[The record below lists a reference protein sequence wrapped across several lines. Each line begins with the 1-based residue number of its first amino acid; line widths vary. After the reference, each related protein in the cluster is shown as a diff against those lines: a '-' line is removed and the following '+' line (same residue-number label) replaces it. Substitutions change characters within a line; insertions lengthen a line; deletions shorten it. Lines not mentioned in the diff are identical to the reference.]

1 MQKRFCFIKATRAK
15 SFALGN
21 TGTEVI
27 FVLNIYFGPMP
38 EAIFDTASYFN
49 NTYLDSWLTEEL
61 SVRMIKDVDR
71 AAVLSA
77 KAVDSKALGVIP
89 VTGLSGGVKTLML
102 IDHEPGKIFNAS
114 ACGDNCAKW
123 ILEIA
128 RRHREDITI
137 NLHHIMDFDVGNR
150 KRTFDIRIANTDKTV
165 HTMGELVLSA
175 GLLLKEDAGT

>member
-1 MQKRFCFIKATRAK
+1 M
-15 SFALGN
+15 
-21 TGTEVI
+21 
-27 FVLNIYFGPMP
+27 LNIYFGLMA

-49 NTYLDSWLTEEL
+49 NTYLDSWLIEDL

-71 AAVLSA
+71 ASVLSA

-102 IDHEPGKIFNAS
+102 IDHEPEKIFNAS

-128 RRHREDITI
+128 RRHREDITV
-137 NLHHIMDFDVGNR
+137 NLHHIMDFDVGSR
-150 KRTFDIRIANTDKTV
+150 KKTFDIRIANTGEIV
-165 HTMGELVLSA
+165 HTMGELVIPA
-175 GLLLKEDAGT
+175 GLLLKEDAGA

>member
-1 MQKRFCFIKATRAK
+1 M
-15 SFALGN
+15 
-21 TGTEVI
+21 
-27 FVLNIYFGPMP
+27 LNIYFGLMT

-61 SVRMIKDVDR
+61 SIRMIKDIDR
-71 AAVLSA
+71 ASVLSE
-77 KAVDSKALGVIP
+77 KAVESKALGVIP

-128 RRHREDITI
+128 RRHKEDITI

-150 KRTFDIRIANTDKTV
+150 KKNFDIRIANTGEIV
-165 HTMGELVLSA
+165 HTMGEMVFPQASC
-175 GLLLKEDAGT
+175 